1 MMLFSPLSIGSVT
14 ISNRVVISPMCQY
27 SADDGSMNDWHLQHA
42 MQMAMSGAGMFVFEA
57 TAVERRGRITHNCVG
72 LYSDQNENAMRR
84 VLNAASS
91 VATNDLK
98 FAIQLGHAGR
108 KASHNVPW
116 LGGRALSK
124 AQDAWLTSAPS
135 SIPFTQD
142 SPLPKELDK
151 DEMQQIIK
159 NFVSATKR
167 AVRLGFSAIEFH
179 GAHGYLIHEFI
190 SPISNKRKDEYG
202 GNLDNRMKFPLE
214 ILTEVRKVVPP
225 HIDLGM
231 RITGTD
237 WREDGL
243 SVKDAQKVAQILEE
257 NGLDY
262 LCISSGGITPGLNI
276 PVSPGYQVHLA
287 AAVKETVSI
296 PVRTVGLIKS
306 PRQANDIIL
315 KGDADMVALARA
327 FLSNPRW
334 VWDASIALQH
344 SIKVP
349 QQYERAYAIQK

>member
-1 MMLFSPLSIGSVT
+1 MMLFSPLSMGSVS

-84 VLNAASS
+84 VLNAARS

-142 SPLPKELDK
+142 SPLPEELDK

-190 SPISNKRKDEYG
+190 SPISNLTDGQQFWLLAFRPSTNSTSVAIMFGSERSPSCNWTIAFGSSTPAPRK
-202 GNLDNRMKFPLE
+202 
-214 ILTEVRKVVPP
+214 
-225 HIDLGM
+225 
-231 RITGTD
+231 
-237 WREDGL
+237 
-243 SVKDAQKVAQILEE
+243 
-257 NGLDY
+257 
-262 LCISSGGITPGLNI
+262 
-276 PVSPGYQVHLA
+276 
-287 AAVKETVSI
+287 
-296 PVRTVGLIKS
+296 
-306 PRQANDIIL
+306 PR
-315 KGDADMVALARA
+315 GR
-327 FLSNPRW
+327 
-334 VWDASIALQH
+334 
-344 SIKVP
+344 
-349 QQYERAYAIQK
+349 

>member
-1 MMLFSPLSIGSVT
+1 MTLFSPLSIGSVS

-84 VLNAASS
+84 VLNAARS

-151 DEMQQIIK
+151 DEM
-159 NFVSATKR
+159 
-167 AVRLGFSAIEFH
+167 
-179 GAHGYLIHEFI
+179 
-190 SPISNKRKDEYG
+190 
-202 GNLDNRMKFPLE
+202 
-214 ILTEVRKVVPP
+214 
-225 HIDLGM
+225 
-231 RITGTD
+231 
-237 WREDGL
+237 
-243 SVKDAQKVAQILEE
+243 
-257 NGLDY
+257 
-262 LCISSGGITPGLNI
+262 
-276 PVSPGYQVHLA
+276 
-287 AAVKETVSI
+287 
-296 PVRTVGLIKS
+296 
-306 PRQANDIIL
+306 
-315 KGDADMVALARA
+315 
-327 FLSNPRW
+327 
-334 VWDASIALQH
+334 
-344 SIKVP
+344 
-349 QQYERAYAIQK
+349 